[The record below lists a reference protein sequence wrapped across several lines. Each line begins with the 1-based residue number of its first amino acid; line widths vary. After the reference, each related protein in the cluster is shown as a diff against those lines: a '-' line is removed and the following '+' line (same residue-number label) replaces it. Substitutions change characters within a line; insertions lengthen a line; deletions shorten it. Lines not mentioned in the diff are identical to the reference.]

1 MKSLVKKGTKK
12 DTVTPEPKEPKGK
25 EKVTDVIAKQDMRKL
40 LPRKLTRTT
49 PNSLILD
56 STRRP
61 VEKEMISPSRDSSG
75 GRKERKIYQEALSP
89 KTSYKNQTQEHCYVH
104 KAKD

>member
-1 MKSLVKKGTKK
+1 MNPRKHDKKLASLGGRLNNEREKSSLPLLPIERDAKQPAITLFFMKSLVKKGTKK

-56 STRRP
+56 ST
-61 VEKEMISPSRDSSG
+61 
-75 GRKERKIYQEALSP
+75 
-89 KTSYKNQTQEHCYVH
+89 
-104 KAKD
+104 